1 MRNSLNGTRQENP
14 GEPFRYGILFGILT
28 TLLGLASYG
37 YLGIFSRYA
46 GDDYCLSAF
55 YFQKGNLFTW
65 MVDRYVNHSSRYTNI
80 LFIGLVDKLLGWY
93 NVAILPPLMIALFVW
108 GLYLFLNEIVK
119 LFSLGWNRLVLL
131 FLSALVV
138 YFSIVQAPALY
149 ETLYWRA
156 GMTSHFAPLVFLPFL
171 GAFLVYQIRIAK
183 LRPPSVWILVADFVV
198 AFMLGGLSEPPVAL
212 VITILCLAIVAGWWL
227 GDPQSRRSNFV
238 ILFSALAG
246 SFLALI
252 VLALSP
258 ANSIRLE
265 TAPPSLLELIIRT
278 FQYPSFFIADAF
290 QSFPL
295 PTVISILLPSLLFLG
310 LNSYAVHADSK
321 PTGRRIMSLMVL
333 VLLLAY
339 LFIAASFAPSV
350 YGQSY
355 PIPRARFAARVILSC
370 ALMMEGG
377 LIGILI
383 NHLTRGYFQQK
394 GWRYFV
400 LVALLLL
407 SLYPIRTA
415 LRNSVDFSVYQSR
428 ASAWDLRDAEIRKL
442 KADGV
447 QDIVVPFL
455 SKEVIQD
462 LGDHAGFRLNRC
474 AASIYGV
481 QSILAKTRH

>member
-1 MRNSLNGTRQENP
+1 MSNFLNSARQKYP
-14 GEPFRYGILFGILT
+14 GQPLAYAVLLGILT
-28 TLLGLASYG
+28 TLLALASYA

-55 YFQKGNLFTW
+55 YFQKGNLLTW
-65 MVDRYVNHSSRYTNI
+65 MVDRYLNNSSRYTNI
-80 LFIGLVDKLLGWY
+80 LFIGLVDKLFGWY

-108 GLYLFLNEIVK
+108 GLYLFLNQIVK
-119 LFSLGWNRLVLL
+119 LFSLGWNRFVIV

-138 YFSIVQAPALY
+138 YFSIAQAPALY

-156 GMTSHFAPLVFLPFL
+156 GMTSHFAPLVFLTFL
-171 GAFLVYQIRIAK
+171 GAFVVYQIGVAT
-183 LRPPSVWILVADFVV
+183 LRPPSLWILIFDFLA
-198 AFMLGGLSEPPVAL
+198 AFIIGGFSEPPVAL
-212 VITILCLAIVAGWWL
+212 VITILVLAIAAIWWF
-227 GDPQSRRSNFV
+227 GDPRSRGSSFR
-238 ILFSALAG
+238 ILFATLAG
-246 SFLALI
+246 SFFALI

-265 TAPPSLLELIIRT
+265 SAPPGLFQLIFET
-278 FQYPSFFIADAF
+278 FQYPLFFIVDTF
-290 QSFPL
+290 RSLPL
-295 PTVISILLPSLLFLG
+295 PTLVSIAFPFILFLG
-310 LNSYAVHADSK
+310 LSSSQGIPRVTAK
-321 PTGRRIMSLMVL
+321 QMILLMIV

-355 PIPRARFAARVILSC
+355 PIPRARFAARVILTC
-370 ALMMEGG
+370 ALLMEGA
-377 LIGILI
+377 LIGIWIANL
-383 NHLTRGYFQQK
+383 RSEFFQQT
-394 GWRYFV
+394 GWRFMVAFV
-400 LVALLLL
+400 LMLLAF
-407 SLYPIRTA
+407 YPSRTA
-415 LRNSVDFSVYQSR
+415 LRNSADFSVYQHR

-442 KADGV
+442 KMDGV
-447 QDIVVPFL
+447 QDIVIPFL

>member
-1 MRNSLNGTRQENP
+1 MAHPVPL
-14 GEPFRYGILFGILT
+14 GILT
-28 TLLGLASYG
+28 TLLALASYA

-55 YFQKGNLFTW
+55 YFQKGDLVTW
-65 MVDRYVNHSSRYTNI
+65 MVDRYVNNSSRYTNI
-80 LFIGLVDKLLGWY
+80 LFIGLVDKLFGWY

-108 GLYLFLNEIVK
+108 GLYLFLNEIAK
-119 LFSLGWNRLVLL
+119 LLALGRNRLVIF
-131 FLSALVV
+131 FLSALLV
-138 YFSIVQAPALY
+138 YFSIAQAPALY

-156 GMTSHFAPLVFLPFL
+156 GMTSHFAPLVFLTFL
-171 GAFLVYQIRIAK
+171 GAFVVRQIRDAK
-183 LRPPSVWILVADFVV
+183 LRNPSLWILMLDFLA
-198 AFMLGGLSEPPVAL
+198 AFIIGGFSEPPVAL
-212 VITILCLAIVAGWWL
+212 VITILVLAIVAIWWF
-227 GDPQSRRSNFV
+227 GDPRLRRSNFS
-238 ILFSALAG
+238 ILFATLAG

-265 TAPPSLLELIIRT
+265 TAPPSLFELIFRT
-278 FQYPSFFIADAF
+278 FQYPSFFIVDTI

-295 PTVISILLPSLLFLG
+295 PTLVSLLLPSLLFLG
-310 LNSYAVHADSK
+310 LNSFGVSTDSK
-321 PTGRRIMSLMVL
+321 LTDRRIMFLMVI

-355 PIPRARFAARVILSC
+355 PIPRARFAARVIMSC
-370 ALMMEGG
+370 ALMVEGG
-377 LIGILI
+377 LIGLLI
-383 NHLTRGYFQQK
+383 NRLTRGYLQQT

-400 LVALLLL
+400 LVALLSL
-407 SLYPIRTA
+407 SLYPLRTA
-415 LRNSVDFSVYQSR
+415 WRNSADFSVYQRR
-428 ASAWDLRDAEIRKL
+428 AAAWDVRDAEIRKL
-442 KADGV
+442 KTDGV
-447 QDIVVPFL
+447 QDVVVPFL